1 MTILMEVTIIHC
13 DTVEENPI
21 THPASFLPR
30 IKQEFLDLQLQ
41 LLFAC
46 SGVLQITPY
55 DSG

>member
-30 IKQEFLDLQLQ
+30 IKQKFLDLQLQ
-41 LLFAC
+41 LFAC